1 MFECQMKIT
10 AKEQQDG
17 QIEIE
22 KGYGN
27 IILKHNMLIFV
38 LELGV

>member
-1 MFECQMKIT
+1 MKIA

-17 QIEIE
+17 LIEIE